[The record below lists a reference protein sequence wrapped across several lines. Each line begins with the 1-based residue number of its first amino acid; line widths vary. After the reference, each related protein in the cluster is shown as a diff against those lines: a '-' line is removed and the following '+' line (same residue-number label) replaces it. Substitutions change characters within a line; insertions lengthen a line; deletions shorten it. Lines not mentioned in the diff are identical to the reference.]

1 MMASLRAAREIAHMD
16 NALLVHRLHFAFTV
30 TFHYLFPQLTMGLAP
45 LIVILKTLGL
55 RRNDE
60 TYNQAARFWARIF
73 GINFVLGVVTGIPM
87 EFQFGTNW
95 SHFSRFAGGVIGQTL
110 AMEGMFAFF
119 LESAFLGLF
128 LYGEKRLSPRAHWWS
143 AACVFLGSWLSGF
156 FIIATDAWMQ
166 HPVGYAQ
173 SPDGSVE
180 LSSFW
185 QLVLNPWAW
194 WQYAHNMSGAVV
206 TGALVMASVGAFYL
220 LWGRFQEHGRIFVR
234 VGVVAA
240 LIASIAQL
248 FPTGDGQGRM
258 VAQHQPVT
266 LAAMEAL
273 FESGPGAPLV
283 VIGQP
288 NVPERRID
296 NPILI
301 PQMLSFLTYR
311 AWMASVRGLDA
322 FPVEDW
328 PDSVPLLYFSYHIMV
343 GLGTIFIAI
352 TVVAAFLLWRDKLFG
367 AKWML
372 WILLL
377 SLPFPYIANTAG
389 WMTAELGRQPWLV
402 YGLMRTADGYSKL
415 VSAGNGTFT
424 LLGFMGMY
432 TVLGILFLFLVR
444 REIESGPAAQPGTTQ

>member
-1 MMASLRAAREIAHMD
+1 MD
-16 NALLVHRLHFAFTV
+16 SALLVDRLHFAFTV

-45 LIVILKTLGL
+45 LIVVLKTLAL
-55 RRNDE
+55 RYKDE

-143 AACVFLGSWLSGF
+143 AVAVFFGAWLSGY

-166 HPVGYAQ
+166 NPVGYQRAA
-173 SPDGSVE
+173 DGSVQ

-185 QLVLNPWAW
+185 QLIWNPWAW
-194 WQYAHNMSGAVV
+194 WQYAHNMSGAAI
-206 TGALVMASVGAFYL
+206 TGAFAMASVGAFYL
-220 LWGRFQEHGRIFVR
+220 LWGKHMEHGRIFVKT
-234 VGVVAA
+234 GV
-240 LIASIAQL
+240 IAGCIFSILQL
-248 FPTGDGQGRM
+248 YPTGDGQGVM
-258 VAQHQPVT
+258 VTKHQPVT

-273 FESGPGAPLV
+273 FKGQPGAPLV
-283 VIGQP
+283 IIGQP
-288 NVPERRID
+288 DVNAHKID
-296 NPILI
+296 NPLI
-301 PQMLSFLTYR
+301 VPKALSFLTYR
-311 AWMASVRGLDA
+311 RWSARVEGLDA
-322 FPVEDW
+322 FPQNLW
-328 PDSVPLLYFSYHIMV
+328 PQNIPLLYYSYHIMV

-352 TVVAAFLLWRDKLFG
+352 MIVAIFLLWRGKLFD
-367 AKWML
+367 ANWML

-402 YGLMRTADGYSKL
+402 YGLMLTADGYSKT
-415 VSAGNGTFT
+415 VSAGNGMFT

-444 REIESGPAAQPGTTQ
+444 REIELGPVMERDTGH

>member
-1 MMASLRAAREIAHMD
+1 MD

-45 LIVILKTLGL
+45 LIVVLKTMAL
-55 RRNDE
+55 RKRDPF
-60 TYNQAARFWARIF
+60 YNNAARFWAKIF
-73 GINFVLGVVTGIPM
+73 GIAFVIGVVTGIPM

-95 SHFSRFAGGVIGQTL
+95 SHFSKFAGGVIGQTL

-128 LYGEKRLSPRAHWWS
+128 LYGEKRLSPRAHWAS
-143 AACVFLGSWLSGF
+143 AVALLAGSWMSGF

-166 HPVGYAQ
+166 HPVGYATAA
-173 SPDGSVE
+173 DGTVQ

-194 WQYAHNMSGAVV
+194 WQYAHNMSGAGT
-206 TGALVMASVGAFYL
+206 TGAFVMASVGAFYL
-220 LWGRFQEHGRIFVR
+220 LARKHEDFGRLFVK

-240 LIASIAQL
+240 CLFSILQL
-248 FPTGDGQGRM
+248 FPTGDRQGRM
-258 VAQHQPVT
+258 VAEHQPVT
-266 LAAMEAL
+266 LAGMEAL
-273 FESGPGAPLV
+273 FEGVPGAPLV
-283 VIGQP
+283 LIGQP
-288 NVPERRID
+288 DVAARKID
-296 NPILI
+296 NPIVI
-301 PQMLSFLTYR
+301 PNMLSFLTFQR
-311 AWMASVRGLDA
+311 WEAHIPGLND
-322 FPVEDW
+322 FPQDQW
-328 PDSVPLLYFSYHIMV
+328 PDNVPLLYFSYHIMV

-352 TVVAAFLLWRDKLFG
+352 TVISVLMLWRNKLFH
-367 AKWML
+367 ARWML

-402 YGLMRTADGYSKL
+402 YGLMRTADGYSKM
-415 VSAGNGTFT
+415 VSAGNGIFT

-432 TVLGILFLFLVR
+432 TVIGILFLFLVR
-444 REIESGPAAQPGTTQ
+444 REIEQGPAASSVTERELEAAFAGR